1 MHLLYADEAG
11 HVSDS
16 SQKHFVLCG
25 VSVPEDKAWWLC
37 QDLDRIAARFN
48 PADPSAIELHGS
60 PMVNGRGVWRSF
72 PLQDR
77 IKAIRDAIDL
87 IKLPVRIFAV
97 AVEKS
102 AVSPRDPVEY
112 AFEQLCSR
120 FDMFLK
126 RCYHRGDKQRGV
138 IVFDKMSYESTLQG
152 LATDFRSVGHKWGGL
167 VNLAEVPL
175 FLDSR
180 ASRLVQSADL
190 IAYGTF
196 RNFERGDPQF
206 FDLILQRVDSEG
218 GTKHGLHYWREKPA

>member
-25 VSVPEDKAWWLC
+25 VSVPEDKAWWLS

-48 PADPSAIELHGS
+48 AADPAAIELHGS
-60 PMVNGRGVWRSF
+60 PMLNGRGILRGF
-72 PLQDR
+72 PLQER
-77 IKAIRDAIDL
+77 IRAIQDAIEL
-87 IKLPVRIFAV
+87 IKPPVRIFAV
-97 AVEKS
+97 AVEKA
-102 AVSPRDPVEY
+102 AVSPQDPVEY

-152 LATDFRSVGHKWGGL
+152 LATDFRSVGHRWGVL

-175 FLDSR
+175 FLNSK
-180 ASRLVQSADL
+180 ASRLVQLADL

-196 RNFERGDPQF
+196 RKYERGDAQF
-206 FDLILQRVDSEG
+206 FDPILKRVDSEG
-218 GTKHGLHYWREKPA
+218 GVKHGLHYWRERQV